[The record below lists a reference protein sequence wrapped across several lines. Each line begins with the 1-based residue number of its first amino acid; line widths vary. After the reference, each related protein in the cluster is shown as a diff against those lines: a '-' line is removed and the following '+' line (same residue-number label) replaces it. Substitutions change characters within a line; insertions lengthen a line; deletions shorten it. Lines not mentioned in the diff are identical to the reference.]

1 MATAEKEGL
10 FEELQQTIRQAVG
23 DRILLA
29 KMEAAEKT
37 SVLAGKMIFAV
48 LVGALFFFAMLFV
61 SLMGAYYFSQKFDS
75 FFIGFGI
82 VAGFYL
88 LLLVLVIW
96 RGKQWIGRK
105 VEEQIISTLFE
116 QEDQQWEQQQS
127 NTSQS

>member
-48 LVGALFFFAMLFV
+48 L
-61 SLMGAYYFSQKFDS
+61 
-75 FFIGFGI
+75 
-82 VAGFYL
+82 AGF
-88 LLLVLVIW
+88 
-96 RGKQWIGRK
+96 
-105 VEEQIISTLFE
+105 SSPCF
-116 QEDQQWEQQQS
+116 S
-127 NTSQS
+127 SA

>member
-1 MATAEKEGL
+1 M
-10 FEELQQTIRQAVG
+10 
-23 DRILLA
+23 LA

-48 LVGALFFFAMLFV
+48 LAGALFFFAMLFV

-75 FFIGFGI
+75 HFIGFGI

-105 VEEQIISTLFE
+105 VEEQIISTIFE